1 MDVQQQYD
9 RVCRDKFTSLE
20 KKSTTIHGELKL
32 ANRDII
38 AIREKLHNGITDK
51 LENTNDTVNKIEK
64 RMWWLM
70 GVMFTFLLGIAGA
83 VVANI

>member
-1 MDVQQQYD
+1 MSNEQYD
-9 RVCRDKFTSLE
+9 RICKDKFNSLE
-20 KKSTTIHGELKL
+20 KKSDTIRNELKL

-38 AIREKLHNGITDK
+38 AIREKLNNGITER
-51 LENTNDTVNKIEK
+51 LESTNMTVNKIEK

-83 VVANI
+83 VIVAI